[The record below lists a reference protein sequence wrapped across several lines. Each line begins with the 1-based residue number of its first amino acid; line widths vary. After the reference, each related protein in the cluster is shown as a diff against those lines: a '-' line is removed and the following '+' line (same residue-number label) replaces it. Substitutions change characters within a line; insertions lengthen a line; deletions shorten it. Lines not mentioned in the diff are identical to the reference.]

1 MKREA
6 SSKREAS
13 LNPRPRSKDETVL
26 LLGAAAV
33 CGSDRNAY
41 ICKCGPQMGC
51 MQLVM
56 NRINKEYVVSALVH
70 GAVFVLFMLVGNW
83 ICHWGMSW
91 VSFLVSGVL
100 YGVVMAWLDR
110 FLEKR
115 IKK

>member
-1 MKREA
+1 MKRKA
-6 SSKREAS
+6 SS
-13 LNPRPRSKDETVL
+13 NPRPRSKDETVL

-70 GAVFVLFMLVGNW
+70 GAVFVLFMMVGNW

-115 IKK
+115 KKK